1 MMMLVVVVLM
11 MMMLVMMVV
20 VVVVMVV
27 MMTTHEA
34 LSVDKGAVDTNKRE
48 VAEAAVV
55 VLKTPRGVGGVG
67 HHCVGRGGVVHHH
80 VGGGGVLYH
89 VHLKKV
95 LFCMIRQVEGSHIV
109 ISAIIFD

>member
-1 MMMLVVVVLM
+1 MRVL
-11 MMMLVMMVV
+11 
-20 VVVVMVV
+20 V
-27 MMTTHEA
+27 MMTTHKA

-48 VAEAAVV
+48 VAKAAVV

-67 HHCVGRGGVVHHH
+67 HHRVGRGGVVHHH